1 MCKSKDGQASIG
13 WPTPWNV
20 DLTCPCVNIDFG
32 ITSGKS
38 EFVKVSS
45 FCLDWIHLSVEYIKV
60 CIVLGL
66 GDSPTLCEV
75 NLVATTRPN
84 NRRLDSSTLCTHA
97 LPLAHPRAISALRL
111 QSLLFRHDFAF
122 VLSYLSLLFMGHH
135 QTLSV
140 PDYSCRTLAQH
151 ITLWKK
157 RVSQIKLHRSNF
169 GHLISNSSKRD
180 EWSSLRDTLKTWG
193 PCGICGRSLEV
204 LTLIGV
210 GTFCARSISG
220 CSSQLTFPVP
230 RSFTQQF
237 ACESVNPGHQWIGH
251 RCANTHT
258 CKHDVR
264 SSPNHI
270 M

>member
-1 MCKSKDGQASIG
+1 MLIWRVPG
-13 WPTPWNV
+13 
-20 DLTCPCVNIDFG
+20 PCVNIDFG
-32 ITSGKS
+32 IIFGKS
-38 EFVKVSS
+38 VLLG
-45 FCLDWIHLSVEYIKV
+45 LDWIHLSVEYIKV

-122 VLSYLSLLFMGHH
+122 VLSYLSLLFTGHH
-135 QTLSV
+135 KTLSV

-157 RVSQIKLHRSNF
+157 RVSQIKRLIRSKLV
-169 GHLISNSSKRD
+169 HLISNSSKRG
-180 EWSSLRDTLKTWG
+180 ESSSLRDTLKTWG
-193 PCGICGRSLEV
+193 PCGIGSRSLEV

-237 ACESVNPGHQWIGH
+237 ACESLNPGHQWIGH

-258 CKHDVR
+258 CKQDIS
-264 SSPNHI
+264 SSPNCNL
-270 M
+270 